1 MSTPPTAIDLKM
13 MRTGL
18 RRTAVRSR
26 GPLLCVLKAGSI
38 RLIGMSGMRMMIAW
52 EHPLAGPSS
61 PQFYVLPT
69 LVTHLLI
76 SPLGQELAHIA
87 LSTSGKDA
95 VLSMDD
101 TRNQHELRWRT
112 DLRQF
117 MTPPEFTH
125 MLAIPQVMIPLSYLN
140 LSDAAHQAVANLAN
154 MQSTRNI
161 PSEKLAVL
169 VEFGAGLLTF
179 AGRAIGRGTRG
190 AYYFDPRLLIRALEI
205 IKSQTLRVGM
215 TPLPVGHRAVLT
227 LTADQEGGR
236 VHCALLSIG
245 MDTQKLYPLP
255 PERLA
260 AM

>member
-87 LSTSGKDA
+87 LSTAGKDA

-125 MLAIPQVMIPLSYLN
+125 MLAIPQVMIPLSYLS

-161 PSEKLAVL
+161 PPEKLAVL

-236 VHCALLSIG
+236 VHCAMLSIG

-260 AM
+260 TM